1 MAKKD
6 ASAPVGK
13 RRGSRA
19 ITVFNVIFI
28 VLAVIAIVVAVL
40 MFTPVS
46 KSLKSFLQGQQW
58 AIALQP
64 KFVDWVKYHLVNN
77 LGLTMP
83 FRGHGVTF
91 TACLYVYAY
100 SLLLFG
106 LLFLMYTPFLV
117 MNHNRKLGRKGG
129 FRKALCWIVFIVTF
143 LVFLGYLSVPYTQKI
158 TSLVGPYYKWFPDT
172 YTIWKNL
179 FANGQILSKLR
190 LSFISN
196 NLWFNATFYILV
208 LLVLFQI
215 IFYVMACKI
224 KGKERIAEPEEKAEE
239 VKEEIVEETVPVIAP
254 VAAAEVKE
262 EKPAVETV
270 RVAPTIRE
278 LALLNSLEPI
288 EASPISNLPGL
299 YDTEVEKLIDLLE
312 PQINEALAREDYASP
327 DAIEARRLSETIQP
341 NLVRSIQVLP
351 GIDEWGATPWADE
364 LENSIKPKD
373 YTVKILPGIDEWKA
387 DPFAEEIVESEKV
400 EEAPVPEPVEVKP
413 VVEEKPEEA
422 PIAEEASEVNE
433 ITDIVAPQEE
443 TVPVVEEV
451 KEEIVEEVVE
461 EAKPEEVEEEKTS
474 RLDQKVVL
482 TDNSHEEVKT
492 EKFYKDNEW
501 VVPDYHPEDDVKEE
515 PVVKEVKE
523 EEPTVEEAPKG
534 PVTKAICFL
543 EKGGKRPQEEE
554 HEPVAKESG
563 ESRLDKKVVA
573 LNNEHTEIKTDKF
586 HKENK
591 WILPEYVP
599 EPKPE
604 PVEEKKP
611 ELVKPIANV
620 KQVELKQAP
629 IAKPENKPK
638 IVPIAPITPKPEPV
652 VEEKTAEEEKK
663 VLTPIAGPL
672 HSTAK
677 SKHEKIEA
685 IKAQKVRFELRNY
698 QIKTFEGDISAEEA
712 FRKGVTKVQPT
723 VNPVFANQ
731 SDEPAWKQKRRN
743 EEIRKNGYTNVTTV
757 DKLNGNVPSVQ
768 NTNKPKSP
776 LSIRELV
783 KAQKAETAKP
793 EAEEKKEEKKIEKP
807 ITPIA
812 IKPQEPAKPVEG
824 NDKLKAQNPFSDKP
838 VPAFHPI
845 APINKKPNNRPTIKP
860 VDPLKKK

>member
-13 RRGSRA
+13 KRGSRA

-46 KSLKSFLQGQQW
+46 KSIKSFLQGQQW
-58 AIALQP
+58 AVAIQP
-64 KFVDWVKYHLVNN
+64 KFVSWVQYHIINN
-77 LGLTMP
+77 IGLSMP
-83 FRGHGVTF
+83 FRGHGTTF
-91 TACLYVYAY
+91 TACLYVFAY
-100 SLLLFG
+100 CCLLLG

-129 FRKALCWIVFIVTF
+129 FRKALCWIVFIVSF
-143 LVFLGYLSVPYTQKI
+143 LIFLGYLSIPYTQKI

-172 YTIWKNL
+172 YKIWKNL
-179 FANGQILSKLR
+179 FADGQILAKLK

-208 LLVLFQI
+208 LLVIFQI
-215 IFYVMACKI
+215 VFYLMACKI
-224 KGKERIAEPEEKAEE
+224 KSKERIADIEEKAEE
-239 VKEEIVEETVPVIAP
+239 IKKEESPAIAP
-254 VAAAEVKE
+254 VAPVVAAEVKE

-387 DPFAEEIVESEKV
+387 DPFAEEIVQSEKV
-400 EEAPVPEPVEVKP
+400 EEAPVPEPVE
-413 VVEEKPEEA
+413 EKPTIIEE
-422 PIAEEASEVNE
+422 PVETPVAEEASEVNE

-451 KEEIVEEVVE
+451 KETVIEESTE
-461 EAKPEEVEEEKTS
+461 EAVEEKTS

-492 EKFYKDNEW
+492 EKFYKDNDWILPE
-501 VVPDYHPEDDVKEE
+501 YHPEDDVKDE
-515 PVVKEVKE
+515 PVME
-523 EEPTVEEAPKG
+523 ETPKG
-534 PVTKAICFL
+534 PIIKAICFL
-543 EKGGKRPQEEE
+543 EKDGKRPQEEE
-554 HEPVAKESG
+554 HEPVVKENG
-563 ESRLDKKVVA
+563 ESRLDKKIVE
-573 LNNEHTEIKTDKF
+573 LNNEHTEIKTEKF
-586 HKENK
+586 YKDNE

-604 PVEEKKP
+604 PIEEKKP
-611 ELVKPIANV
+611 DPVKPVANV

-638 IVPIAPITPKPEPV
+638 IVPIAPIAPKPEPIE
-652 VEEKTAEEEKK
+652 EEKAVEEEKK

-685 IKAQKVRFELRNY
+685 VKAQRVRFELRNY
-698 QIKTFEGDISAEEA
+698 QIKTFEGDLSAEEA

-757 DKLNGNVPSVQ
+757 DKLNGNVPAVQ
-768 NTNKPKSP
+768 NANKPKSP

-783 KAQKAETAKP
+783 KAQKAEANKP
-793 EAEEKKEEKKIEKP
+793 EAEDKKGEKKIEKP
-807 ITPIA
+807 VTPIA
-812 IKPQEPAKPVEG
+812 IKPQEPVKPVEG

-845 APINKKPNNRPTIKP
+845 APISKKPTNHPTIKP